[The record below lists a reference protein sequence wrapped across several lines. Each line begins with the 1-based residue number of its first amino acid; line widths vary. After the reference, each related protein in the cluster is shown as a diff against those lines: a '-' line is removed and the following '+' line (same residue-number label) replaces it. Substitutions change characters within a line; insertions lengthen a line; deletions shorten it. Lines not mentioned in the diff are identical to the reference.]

1 MTFDDFIDFINFNI
15 MKIVQKLHSLKSNN
29 LLEEEHEEVEKDVIV
44 ESDAI
49 EKSNFFDNATIF
61 DELTRLE
68 IDMFPIKAFS
78 KEKYD
83 FFMEQYKKIKERAKQ
98 FYEEEENS
106 SNLILTIDP
115 LMDID
120 ILKEIKSL
128 EMDINSYKEKFM
140 NYSIILERLKKY
152 YEILEKAYLNL
163 FVKKDLEM
171 LESANN
177 SFSRIISETSDLKC
191 AENKMKMEEI
201 SYKFCEVAYLLYK
214 SNVLC
219 GVTDLDLQCIKI
231 LSKERQNAFS
241 IFQKNVEKLLQM
253 IEVFNGKKY
262 YNIFNFYFSKLL
274 KVEGNTNFDE
284 FVKNEKKV
292 YELYV
297 HYTLKKENKPND
309 LDISKVRCYF
319 NELSKVYSNVRLK
332 FLLLVVEKFN
342 FNITY
347 YELHRLLDILGLE
360 IFCNTYLKN
369 VTDDNDLIKEVFEK
383 GFEKVNV
390 NGNTTSYIQIYVA
403 SDEARKLGFTV
414 SSLDETEESILQFSE
429 QISQKLVES
438 SQSGTTIEA
447 LSKMMSSSSL
457 ATEEYKELMEQT
469 TTNDPFKDLF
479 EYV

>member
-61 DELTRLE
+61 DELKRLE
-68 IDMFPIKAFS
+68 VDIFPIKEFS

-83 FFMEQYKKIKERAKQ
+83 FFMIQHEKIKERAKQ

-106 SNLILTIDP
+106 SELRLTVLSDP
-115 LMDID
+115 LMDME

-140 NYSIILERLKKY
+140 NYSIILERLEKY

-403 SDEARKLGFTV
+403 SDEAEVEKISKVLENLKLDFGV
-414 SSLDETEESILQFSE
+414 
-429 QISQKLVES
+429 SQKD
-438 SQSGTTIEA
+438 IYI
-447 LSKMMSSSSL
+447 SSSYFYGCENLISNL
-457 ATEEYKELMEQT
+457 KTVNK
-469 TTNDPFKDLF
+469 
-479 EYV
+479 

>member
-106 SNLILTIDP
+106 SELRLTVLSDP
-115 LMDID
+115 LMDME

-140 NYSIILERLKKY
+140 NYSIILDRLEKY

-403 SDEARKLGFTV
+403 SDEAEVEKISKVLENLKLDFGV
-414 SSLDETEESILQFSE
+414 
-429 QISQKLVES
+429 SQKN
-438 SQSGTTIEA
+438 IYI
-447 LSKMMSSSSL
+447 SSSYFYGCENLISNL
-457 ATEEYKELMEQT
+457 KTVNK
-469 TTNDPFKDLF
+469 
-479 EYV
+479 